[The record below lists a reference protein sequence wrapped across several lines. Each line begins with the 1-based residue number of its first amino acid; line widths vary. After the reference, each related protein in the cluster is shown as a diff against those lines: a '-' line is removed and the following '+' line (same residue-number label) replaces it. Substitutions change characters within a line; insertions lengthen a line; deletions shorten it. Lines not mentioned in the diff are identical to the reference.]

1 MRQAWHIVMHTGRRS
16 VLYTLSRS
24 WSLCGFQLLLDTT
37 TVPGLEGEQNR
48 FINEIRSVEV
58 T

>member
-1 MRQAWHIVMHTGRRS
+1 MRQAWNIVAHTGRRS

-37 TVPGLEGEQNR
+37 TVPDLGEQNR
-48 FINEIRSVEV
+48 FINKIKFVEV